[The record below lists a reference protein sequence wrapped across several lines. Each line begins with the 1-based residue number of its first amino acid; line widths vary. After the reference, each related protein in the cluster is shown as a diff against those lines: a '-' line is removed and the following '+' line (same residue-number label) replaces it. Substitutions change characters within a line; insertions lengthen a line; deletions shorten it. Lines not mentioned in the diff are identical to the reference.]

1 MADLTRRGTFAALG
15 LTAAPAVARGE
26 GPDEVIDLW
35 PAGPPGGEAVTVT
48 EALISRPHPTLLDRI
63 VRGVRRP
70 TLSVFRAAQPT
81 GAAALIVP
89 GGGYKHVVV
98 DKEGFETA
106 RWLASRGIT
115 AFVLLY
121 RLPHDGWTAGP
132 DAPLQ
137 DAQRALRL
145 VRAQAGRLG
154 FRADCLAV
162 QGFSAGGH
170 LAARL
175 ATRFDLSTYAPVDAA
190 DKLSARPDVAGLIY
204 PVVSFRADIAHMG
217 SRTHM
222 LGETPAPEQVA
233 RYSAETAIPTDT
245 PPVFLMH
252 AADDDAVP
260 VENAYLL
267 HAALRAAKV
276 PTELHIFEEGGHGF
290 GLRGVPGK
298 SLPPWPDLFLHWW
311 TRRWR

>member
-15 LTAAPAVARGE
+15 LAASPAGARASE
-26 GPDEVIDLW
+26 PDESIDLW
-35 PAGPPGGEAVTVT
+35 PTGAPGGERVRVAQ
-48 EALISRPHPTLLDRI
+48 ELISRPHPTLQDRI

-70 TLSVFRAAQPT
+70 TLSVFRARQPT
-81 GAAALIVP
+81 GAAALIIP

-106 RWLASRGIT
+106 RWLAERGVT

-145 VRAQAGRLG
+145 VRTQAGRLG
-154 FRADCLAV
+154 FRPDHVAV

-175 ATRFDLSTYAPVDAA
+175 TTRFDLATYAPVDAV
-190 DKLSARPDVAGLIY
+190 DRQSARPDVSGLIY
-204 PVVSFRADIAHMG
+204 PVVSFRADIAHPG
-217 SRTHM
+217 SRWHM
-222 LGETPAPEQVA
+222 LGDAPTPEQAA
-233 RYSAETAIPTDT
+233 RYSADTDIPPNT

-252 AADDDAVP
+252 AADDDTVP
-260 VENAYLL
+260 VENAYVL
-267 HAALRAAKV
+267 HAALRAAKI

-298 SLPPWPDLFLHWW
+298 SRPPWPDLFLHWW
-311 TRRWR
+311 KRRWV